1 MTSKTS
7 LAALALLAALLAIP
21 TGANAG
27 FVGHDRYWTGVD
39 ARMQRLWSFK
49 WLCRDEPVVAK
60 ESQGAQAR
68 ACANEVTS
76 TCGLASLRASQA
88 RGAGD
93 TVRSRRPRAKAGAV
107 GRAHI
112 CVRWC

>member
-1 MTSKTS
+1 MCFKKTGISAQIPAIEVPFSTVLNLSTPISKEATPMTSKTS
-7 LAALALLAALLAIP
+7 LAALALSAAILAIP

-60 ESQGAQAR
+60 Q
-68 ACANEVTS
+68 
-76 TCGLASLRASQA
+76 
-88 RGAGD
+88 
-93 TVRSRRPRAKAGAV
+93 AKAK
-107 GRAHI
+107 
-112 CVRWC
+112 VRKPAPAPTK